1 MQNRRNFFFNVYV
14 YIRNIYSMPSK
25 LAKLMVRICEELNG
39 KFYEL
44 SIFISNMISMFI
56 LVKSFDS
63 SR

>member
-1 MQNRRNFFFNVYV
+1 
-14 YIRNIYSMPSK
+14 MPSK